1 MMDRRTL
8 LKSLAAGVGATLWS
22 ARRSDAALPKAR
34 ITRVKCWAHPS
45 MNRSFN
51 QSAMLVTVETDIG
64 ITGIGEGGSKDLI
77 ENLAGSVVGQNPF
90 RIERIWEHMYMDT
103 FYPPGREKIHAQGAI
118 DMALWD
124 IKGKALQL
132 PVYDLLH
139 GLTRNY
145 VECYATTFRPA
156 GSAPPGVAGRGDA
169 AAAVS
174 GAALRDR
181 AR

>member
-1 MMDRRTL
+1 MMHRRSL
-8 LKSLAAGVGATLWS
+8 FKSLAVGLGGAGAALIRP
-22 ARRSDAALPKAR
+22 ARAEAALPKAAV
-34 ITRVKCWAHPS
+34 TRVKCWEHPS

-64 ITGIGEGGSKDLI
+64 ITGIGEGGSRDLV
-77 ENLAGSVVGQNPF
+77 EVLAGSVVGQNPF
-90 RIERIWEHMYMDT
+90 RIERIWDHMYMDT

-139 GLTRNY
+139 GTTRNY
-145 VECYATTFRPA
+145 VEC
-156 GSAPPGVAGRGDA
+156 
-169 AAAVS
+169 
-174 GAALRDR
+174 
-181 AR
+181 

>member
-1 MMDRRTL
+1 MMNRRSL
-8 LKSLAAGVGATLWS
+8 FKSLAIGVGGVGAGLIQPG
-22 ARRSDAALPKAR
+22 RVDAALPQATV
-34 ITRVKCWAHPS
+34 TRVKCWTHPS

-51 QSAMLVTVETDIG
+51 QSSMLVTVETDIG

-77 ENLAGSVVGQNPF
+77 EQLAGSVVGQNPF
-90 RIERIWEHMYMDT
+90 RIERIWHHMYMDT
-103 FYPPGREKIHAQGAI
+103 FYPPGRERIHAQGAI
-118 DMALWD
+118 DLALWD

-156 GSAPPGVAGRGDA
+156 GAP
-169 AAAVS
+169 AAVS
-174 GAALRDR
+174 GSAVRDR
-181 AR
+181 ARAA